1 MKKETWALFRHIPN
15 NEEGME
21 FMRMFN
27 KYKNP
32 NVCGKFY
39 RKYRKPMI
47 GNYSYCGN
55 VKSTNAM
62 EFSLYVKPFSNHIID
77 RNDLLIEV
85 EYWKKNAEHQQNTSD
100 ENYKN
105 RCDWRDLYYSLHE
118 MSIIQ
123 FICYKFKIWR
133 K

>member
-1 MKKETWALFRHIPN
+1 MKKTTCASFCNIPN

-21 FMRMFN
+21 FMRMF
-27 KYKNP
+27 K
-32 NVCGKFY
+32 
-39 RKYRKPMI
+39 KYRNRDVIGSYLRRGRKPTDGKHTHSI
-47 GNYSYCGN
+47 PLHRAG
-55 VKSTNAM
+55 
-62 EFSLYVKPFSNHIID
+62 EFSLYITGFNSDSINTTKAN
-77 RNDLLIEV
+77 IEI

-105 RCDWRDLYYSLHE
+105 RCDWRDLYYSLNE